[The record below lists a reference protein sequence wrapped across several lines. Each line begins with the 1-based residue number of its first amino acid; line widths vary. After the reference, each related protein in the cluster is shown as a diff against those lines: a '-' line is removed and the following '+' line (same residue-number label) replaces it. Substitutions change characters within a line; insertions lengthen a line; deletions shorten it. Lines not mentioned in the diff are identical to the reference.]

1 MEQNYVNQW
10 DDVIQ
15 NEYNSLIKSIT
26 WILTK
31 LPFGRHV
38 IGCKWVLHIK
48 YKVDNQVD
56 EYKAHLVAKGYS
68 QVLGIDY
75 IETFSLVVKLSFI
88 KIIMAFATKYNYEVH

>member
-48 YKVDNQVD
+48 CKVDNQVD

-75 IETFSLVVKLSFI
+75 TETFSLVVKLSFI